1 MEDYK
6 KKYED
11 MFVRL
16 NNLIDTAKGEG
27 FPAIV
32 KEIEA
37 VFPELQEIKFNK
49 IKKVLQKL
57 VDGATDAFLF
67 LDHDIHKQDVLDWL
81 SELKTPQE
89 QEEEI
94 ERAYKNSD
102 EVQYK
107 QGYVKA
113 LKDCAKVFKELEEV
127 HSHVFTKGW
136 GVKRS
141 FSHGDIKS
149 ILRKLEDEINKK

>member
-37 VFPELQEIKFNK
+37 VFPELQEIKFNN

-89 QEEEI
+89 QQEEI

-113 LKDCAKVFKELEEV
+113 LKDCAKEFGDKYNDAFEANHKNHIYKPTISYNDTLSILEKLEE
-127 HSHVFTKGW
+127 
-136 GVKRS
+136 
-141 FSHGDIKS
+141 
-149 ILRKLEDEINKK
+149 EINKK